1 MKFEALRHRVK
12 RAEQVVS
19 LRANETQCNWFTLS
33 QAWREGWTPLR
44 IVTVGLAGGFLAGKL
59 EPGSARFQGARWLQ
73 MIGSVSNLMASAQAA
88 FASMQAAEAADTAE
102 QAADKVE
109 EAVVPVQAAPVQ
121 PAPVRPAAAAVARD
135 AQPRA
140 SVSATQH
147 AGQPQP
153 AEAATD
159 VSER

>member
-19 LRANETQCNWFTLS
+19 IRVDQTQCSWFTLS

-44 IVTVGLAGGFLAGKL
+44 IISVGLAGGFLAGKL
-59 EPGSARFQGARWLQ
+59 EPGSTRFHGARWLQ
-73 MIGSVSNLMASAQAA
+73 MIGSVSNLLASAQAA
-88 FASMQAAEAADTAE
+88 FASMQANEAAETAE
-102 QAADKVE
+102 QAADKVD
-109 EAVVPVQAAPVQ
+109 EAVDPTPPAAP
-121 PAPVRPAAAAVARD
+121 ARAAPAAAPRARVTATQEA
-135 AQPRA
+135 AQP
-140 SVSATQH
+140 
-147 AGQPQP
+147 QPLP

>member
-12 RAEQVVS
+12 RAEQVVAI
-19 LRANETQCNWFTLS
+19 RANETQCNWFTLS
-33 QAWREGWTPLR
+33 QVWREGWTPLR
-44 IVTVGLAGGFLAGKL
+44 IITVGVAGGFLAGKL

-102 QAADKVE
+102 EAADKMD
-109 EAVVPVQAAPVQ
+109 EAAD
-121 PAPVRPAAAAVARD
+121 PAPVAPVRAAAAA
-135 AQPRA
+135 AAPRA
-140 SVSATQH
+140 SVSATQE
-147 AGQPQP
+147 AAQPQP

>member
-19 LRANETQCNWFTLS
+19 IRVDQTQCSWFTLS

-44 IVTVGLAGGFLAGKL
+44 IISVGLAGGFLAGKL
-59 EPGSARFQGARWLQ
+59 EPGSTRFHGARWLQ

-88 FASMQAAEAADTAE
+88 FASMQANEAAETAE
-102 QAADKVE
+102 QAADKVD
-109 EAVVPVQAAPVQ
+109 EAVDPTPPAAPARAAA
-121 PAPVRPAAAAVARD
+121 PAPAPRARVTATQEA
-135 AQPRA
+135 AQP
-140 SVSATQH
+140 
-147 AGQPQP
+147 QPLP

>member
-19 LRANETQCNWFTLS
+19 IRVDQTQCSWFTLS

-44 IVTVGLAGGFLAGKL
+44 IISVGLAGGFLAGKL
-59 EPGSARFQGARWLQ
+59 EPGSTRFHGARWLQ
-73 MIGSVSNLMASAQAA
+73 MIGSVSNLLASAQAA
-88 FASMQAAEAADTAE
+88 FASMQANEAAETAE
-102 QAADKVE
+102 QAADKVD
-109 EAVVPVQAAPVQ
+109 EAVDPTPPAAP
-121 PAPVRPAAAAVARD
+121 ARAAAHAAAPRARVTATQEA
-135 AQPRA
+135 AQP
-140 SVSATQH
+140 
-147 AGQPQP
+147 QPLP

>member
-19 LRANETQCNWFTLS
+19 IRVDQTQCSWFTLS

-44 IVTVGLAGGFLAGKL
+44 IISVGLAGGFLAGKL
-59 EPGSARFQGARWLQ
+59 EPGSTRFHGARWLQ
-73 MIGSVSNLMASAQAA
+73 MIGSVSNLLASAQAA
-88 FASMQAAEAADTAE
+88 FASMQANEAAETAE
-102 QAADKVE
+102 QAADKVD
-109 EAVVPVQAAPVQ
+109 EAVDPTPPAAPARAAA
-121 PAPVRPAAAAVARD
+121 PAPAPRARVTATHEA
-135 AQPRA
+135 AQP
-140 SVSATQH
+140 
-147 AGQPQP
+147 QPLP

>member
-12 RAEQVVS
+12 RAEQVVAI
-19 LRANETQCNWFTLS
+19 RANETQCNWFTFS
-33 QAWREGWTPLR
+33 QVWREGWTPLR
-44 IVTVGLAGGFLAGKL
+44 IITVGVAGGFLAGKL
-59 EPGSARFQGARWLQ
+59 EPGGARFQGARWLQ

-102 QAADKVE
+102 EAADKMD
-109 EAVVPVQAAPVQ
+109 EASAPVA
-121 PAPVRPAAAAVARD
+121 PAASPAPAAAA
-135 AQPRA
+135 PRA
-140 SVSATQH
+140 HVTATQQ
-147 AGQPQP
+147 AAQPQP

>member
-19 LRANETQCNWFTLS
+19 IRVDQTQCSWFTLS

-44 IVTVGLAGGFLAGKL
+44 IISVGLAGGFLAGKL
-59 EPGSARFQGARWLQ
+59 EPGSTRFHGARWLQ
-73 MIGSVSNLMASAQAA
+73 MIGSVSNLLASAQAA
-88 FASMQAAEAADTAE
+88 FASMQANEAAETAE
-102 QAADKVE
+102 QAADKVD
-109 EAVVPVQAAPVQ
+109 EAVDPTTPAAPVR
-121 PAPVRPAAAAVARD
+121 AAAPAAA
-135 AQPRA
+135 PRA
-140 SVSATQH
+140 RVTATQE
-147 AGQPQP
+147 AAEPQPQP